1 MANKQ
6 LIFQLPSPELSGK
19 EYKEKSTI
27 LNRIPKPRTMLQPLL
42 LLTRLLLHINLR
54 QIKSPEFIL
63 FDVSL
68 PITKITTTYLPPDF
82 QLFSFSD
89 QRYQYDE
96 IIILKYDI
104 RLVNIPLYCWTVLV
118 FGCAIDGVWR
128 LWGS

>member
-104 RLVNIPLYCWTVLV
+104 RLVNIPLYC
-118 FGCAIDGVWR
+118 
-128 LWGS
+128 